1 MLKLRR
7 AKEVRG
13 QHESADGS
21 DDGGTTKTQSMKR
34 FFVFSLMILTGV
46 SSVCASLGDSDDK
59 IENSYDKLV
68 ERHLLDDG
76 TVSTLYHKD
85 RYLIF
90 VLFDKRRSILETYSR
105 VDRRDLSPKEI
116 SKFLKANAGRATWA
130 RDDTSKER
138 RFERSDHKAEATY
151 RKVDGRPTLKV
162 RPMRDS

>member
-1 MLKLRR
+1 MIGGFGKRSGDET
-7 AKEVRG
+7 K
-13 QHESADGS
+13 
-21 DDGGTTKTQSMKR
+21 DDGAAEPQSMKR
-34 FFVFSLMILTGV
+34 FFGCYLMILTGV

-105 VDRRDLSPKEI
+105 DDRRDLSPKEI
-116 SKFLKANAGRATWA
+116 SKFLKANAGRATWR
-130 RDDTSKER
+130 RDDTSKEG

>member
-1 MLKLRR
+1 MIGGFGKRSGDET
-7 AKEVRG
+7 K
-13 QHESADGS
+13 
-21 DDGGTTKTQSMKR
+21 DDGAAEPQSMKR
-34 FFVFSLMILTGV
+34 FFVFCLMILTGV

-105 VDRRDLSPKEI
+105 DDRRDLSPKEI
-116 SKFLKANAGRATWA
+116 SKFLKANAGRATWR
-130 RDDTSKER
+130 RDDTSKEG